1 MGQQCTWEQEI
12 SENDVYD
19 DCVWVVTT
27 VGCVNDVRLNNAW
40 LPMDRSQNDEN
51 EAAVFGVRSQN
62 VHDGCESNACVG
74 ILCEPGLVCVDVWRQ
89 ADCRLIVM
97 NVHMGLN
104 TRTQLHTAASRHFHV
119 CNGCPVAVKG

>member
-1 MGQQCTWEQEI
+1 MGQQCTWQQEI
-12 SENDVYD
+12 SEDVYD
-19 DCVWVVTT
+19 DCVWVVTA

-40 LPMDRSQNDEN
+40 LPMDRSQNDES

-62 VHDGCESNACVG
+62 IYDGCETNACVG

-97 NVHMGLN
+97 NVHIY
-104 TRTQLHTAASRHFHV
+104 TYTQPFSCHFHV
-119 CNGCPVAVKG
+119 CNGFPGCR